1 MKISVI
7 IPVYNVKPHL
17 DNCIQSILKQDFADF
32 ECILVDDGS
41 TDGSSEICD
50 YWSRADSRIKVLH
63 QNNQGVSSARNA
75 GLKVATGEYISFI
88 DSDDWVGNHYLSDL
102 ISAIEQND
110 SDLSVTGMRLF
121 GKEGSDAIQIA
132 PATDATIKLTQ
143 NDLDL
148 FVELM
153 SSNLL
158 FGSVVKLYKSS
169 IITQHNIR
177 FDTNCDFGED
187 LKFNLNYLSHI
198 ATISTSSS
206 SSYHYRQSNA
216 HDTLSTKI
224 RPNQFDIEYDQWHLL
239 LNFFQSRNLLRHK
252 AQEYLYSRLWGI
264 VYNAIFCN
272 KDHCDKSISYFRRIL
287 SIPEIKDL
295 KHWESTFNCSQWIK
309 LLITHRS
316 AFAFYCFFKIQRSV

>member
-17 DNCIQSILKQDFADF
+17 DNCIESILKQDYADF

-50 YWSRADSRIKVLH
+50 YWDSNDSRIKVIH

-75 GLKVATGEYISFI
+75 GLKVATGEFISFV
-88 DSDDWVGNHYLSDL
+88 DSDDWVENHYLSDL
-102 ISAIEQND
+102 VSPIEQNN
-110 SDLSVTGMRLF
+110 SDLSVTGMSLF
-121 GKEGSDAIQIA
+121 WKKGNDSTQITPAI
-132 PATDATIKLTQ
+132 DSTIELNQ
-143 NDLDL
+143 NNLNL

-153 SSNLL
+153 RSNLL

-169 IITQHNIR
+169 IIRHHNIK

-198 ATISTSSS
+198 ATISTSKSS
-206 SSYHYRQSNA
+206 PYHYRQNNT

-224 RPNQFDIEYDQWHLL
+224 RPNQFDIEYEQWHLL
-239 LNFFQSRNLLRHK
+239 FNFFQSRDLLKHQ
-252 AQEYLYSRLWGI
+252 ALEYLYSRLWGI
-264 VYNAIFCN
+264 VYNAIFRDKGHCN
-272 KDHCDKSISYFRRIL
+272 KSISYFRHIL
-287 SIPEIKDL
+287 SIPEVKEL
-295 KHWESTFNCSQWIK
+295 KQWESTFNCSQWIK
-309 LLITHRS
+309 FLITHRS
-316 AFAFYCFFKIQRSV
+316 AFAFYCFFKIQRST